1 MKAWD
6 EGRLDNRFQA
16 FALKDKLGLI
26 LLQKLFYYWAYS
38 ITDNLCYARIKVQ
51 SLWGVG
57 YEINCRKVKL
67 NEVSAT

>member
-51 SLWGVG
+51 SL
-57 YEINCRKVKL
+57 
-67 NEVSAT
+67 